1 MDLLDNSLLLQIAKY
16 CEISSLNNISKA
28 NKQFRDLRLYRLY
41 YGVIFKKRFGLE
53 CIRDVKVY
61 KNDNTYHL
69 NHYLKDLII
78 TINSPFSI
86 KPRISK
92 ISYEIGYASDWFSTT
107 SNNLEKTK
115 KYWRCNYHMN
125 KPTDMSNKLYR
136 IRLCMTYRISH
147 FRKKLYKKEYGLNL
161 LALIY

>member
-41 YGVIFKKRFGLE
+41 YGEIFKKRFGMN
-53 CIRDVKVY
+53 CIHDVKVY

-78 TINSPFSI
+78 SIGSTLCI
-86 KPRISK
+86 KPRLSSIAYK
-92 ISYEIGYASDWFSTT
+92 MGYASDWFSITRY
-107 SNNLEKTK
+107 NLEQTK
-115 KYWRCNYHMN
+115 KYWRNGCHINN
-125 KPTDMSNKLYR
+125 KSNKLYR

-147 FRKKLYKKEYGLNL
+147 FRKKLYKKENGLNL
-161 LALIY
+161 LAIIY